1 MLLRASAL
9 VAVLLTVVA
18 GFPQASP
25 GALVFNFTPATGMA
39 SQAIAG
45 FAAGGQ
51 RWASLFSDDIT
62 ININI
67 GLQSLGTGI
76 LAQAGS
82 QRGVCSYAS
91 FYNALNLDRLSASD
105 AAAIASL
112 PGLPPSPTE
121 ATFGMLIN
129 RTSDNPNGS
138 GSATPYLDND
148 GDDNN
153 AIINMTTANAK
164 ALGLLAANDTGVD
177 ATITFSS
184 AYSWDFDP
192 TDGILADAF
201 DFVGIAA
208 HEIGHALGFVSGVD
222 VLDNNA
228 PLVET
233 DPVYRDD
240 QFTFVAPLDM
250 FRYSAESKNAGVIDW
265 TADTRNKYFSLDNG
279 VTSIALFS
287 EGATFGDGRQASHW
301 KDGIPS
307 LGIMDP
313 TGSLGE
319 LLAISQFDILA
330 MDVIGYDLAVPEP
343 ATWILLSL
351 GSLALI
357 ATRRTRSVIK

>member
-18 GFPQASP
+18 GFPQASH
-25 GALVFNFTPATGMA
+25 GALVFNFTPAAGMD
-39 SQAIAG
+39 SLAIAG
-45 FAAGGQ
+45 FATGGQ
-51 RWASLFSDDIT
+51 RWANLFSDDIT

-67 GLQSLGTGI
+67 GFQSLGAGI

-105 AAAIASL
+105 AAAVASL

-184 AYSWDFDP
+184 NYSWDFDP
-192 TDGILADAF
+192 TDGILAGAF

-228 PLVET
+228 PLVED

-250 FRYSAESKNAGVIDW
+250 FRYSAESKNADVIDW
-265 TADTRNKYFSLDNG
+265 TADTRDKYFSLDSG

-287 EGATFGDGRQASHW
+287 EGVTFGDGRQASHW
-301 KDGIPS
+301 KDN
-307 LGIMDP
+307 LGLGTMDP
-313 TGSLGE
+313 TSAPGE

-330 MDVIGYDLAVPEP
+330 LDVIGYDLAVPEP
-343 ATWILLSL
+343 ATLILLTL

-357 ATRRTRSVIK
+357 AGRRLPRR